1 MNTIAV
7 GIYGFYF
14 KMAKRKIDCSLNEVI
29 YGYLKKA
36 KYEKTLK
43 LFERKCNKE
52 VDVKLWDKFI
62 NYMKKKETQKAIEED
77 LLGFEINFGAYQSVA
92 KVSLH

>member
-1 MNTIAV
+1 MNTIV
-7 GIYGFYF
+7 IVCIYGYF
-14 KMAKRKIDCSLNEVI
+14 FQMAKRCSLNDVI
-29 YGYLKKA
+29 HGYLKKA